1 MRENETNTEK
11 TLMEETQ
18 CLKHE
23 FDVLRNKNVCLEA
36 EISEARS
43 KIKFL
48 EGQIEAYQYCMNCR
62 RN

>member
-1 MRENETNTEK
+1 MRENETNTEN
-11 TLMEETQ
+11 TLMEENQ

-48 EGQIEAYQYCMNCR
+48 EGQIEAYQYCMNCKR
-62 RN
+62 

>member
-11 TLMEETQ
+11 TLMEENQ

-48 EGQIEAYQYCMNCR
+48 EGQIEAYQY
-62 RN
+62 